1 MKYHTKKRQLL
12 TDILASK
19 RDETLTVEE
28 IIELASEAGV
38 SRSAVYRNLALLE
51 EEGEIRRVAVAG
63 SSSSAYRY
71 TGATECREQIHLQ
84 CTQCGM
90 TYHLASTSSS
100 IVIARVLRD
109 SDFAVDGGN
118 TVLCGVCGVCRR
130 SFFAPEV
137 KCRLRG

>member
-12 TDILASK
+12 ASLLASR

-28 IIELASEAGV
+28 IIRLAADNGI

-51 EEGEIRRVAVAG
+51 EEGSLLRVTVPG
-63 SSSSAYRY
+63 SAATHYRY
-71 TGATECREQIHLQ
+71 SGNSECRELIHLQ

-90 TYHLASTSSS
+90 TYHLAAPSSS

-130 SFFAPEV
+130 SFFDPGIKA
-137 KCRLRG
+137 KL